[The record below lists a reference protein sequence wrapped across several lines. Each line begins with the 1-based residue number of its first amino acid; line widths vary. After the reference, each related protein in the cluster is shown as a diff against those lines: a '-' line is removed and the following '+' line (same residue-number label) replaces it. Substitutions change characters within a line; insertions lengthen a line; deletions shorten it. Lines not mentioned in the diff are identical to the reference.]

1 MIYFIFFITKCEF
14 FVRSLFPDKFLSGF
28 FTLFPNGKNASGIF
42 IRTDFRKI
50 SEFVRDL
57 RICPMLFPQFLNKS
71 FERMNLLLN
80 FAISK
85 LNKENKK
92 QNINN

>member
-1 MIYFIFFITKCEF
+1 MCG
-14 FVRSLFPDKFLSGF
+14 VAFPAISKNLTAFLYGWLPLSD
-28 FTLFPNGKNASGIF
+28 ASGIF

-57 RICPMLFPQFLNKS
+57 RTCPMLFPQFLNKS
-71 FERMNLLLN
+71 FEHVDLLLN

>member
-1 MIYFIFFITKCEF
+1 MAGYHCPMPI
-14 FVRSLFPDKFLSGF
+14 
-28 FTLFPNGKNASGIF
+28 GII

-57 RICPMLFPQFLNKS
+57 RTCPMLFPQFLNKS
-71 FERMNLLLN
+71 FEHVNLLLN

>member
-1 MIYFIFFITKCEF
+1 MAGYHCPMPLASSFWRT
-14 FVRSLFPDKFLSGF
+14 LSD
-28 FTLFPNGKNASGIF
+28 ASGIF

-57 RICPMLFPQFLNKS
+57 RVCPMLFPQFLNKS
-71 FERMNLLLN
+71 FEHVNLLLN

-85 LNKENKK
+85 LIKENKK